1 MDRVE
6 QSTAFTLGQW
16 YVEPQ
21 LGRLSRGA
29 EALRIDPRNMQV
41 LQCLVARA
49 GEVVSQAEI
58 EEAVWGQV
66 VVTPNSVYQ
75 SIAQL
80 RRALGDDTN
89 PRRYIETI
97 AKKGYRLI
105 ATVQPPPRPAPTT
118 AEAPPQAVPTTA
130 EAPQPTARQ
139 RLRLAPQMALAWL
152 IALTVVASSFAIH
165 LQLNSVQQLAHPPA
179 EPGPRQ
185 DSGSLHPFHESLS
198 AARASAAKEPTYHA
212 HLLTELGSHAL
223 RQGNTGEAR
232 ALLEDALA
240 VQRQLSGPSH
250 SSLSRIHA
258 TLANVHLWNS
268 DYAAAERCALEALRT
283 LENGGSRLDPQ
294 RVLANRILGEIMLD
308 TERYA
313 LAAKHL
319 REAIELSNLLYG
331 PAEPRTIRVRQSLA
345 LLHLME
351 GKLPEAEDLARQT
364 AQDFM
369 RLRGPEDLE
378 TLFFRATVATVL
390 YERARYTEAAI
401 EAQDVLRLLERTTRP
416 DHPYVASVQHI
427 LGESLSKLGRSEEA
441 ERLLTSEMHLLKD
454 SKAAPWRI
462 ARAAS
467 ALGEALMEQQRYAE
481 ARAYLAYAIRELERT
496 PGAAQK
502 RALLRAQERMLR
514 LSQMQVSERL
524 TQVQT
529 GSGE

>member
-16 YVEPQ
+16 HVEPQ
-21 LGRLSRGA
+21 LGRLSRGD

-105 ATVQPPPRPAPTT
+105 ATVQPPPPPAPTT
-118 AEAPPQAVPTTA
+118 AEAPPQ
-130 EAPQPTARQ
+130 PTARQ
-139 RLRLAPQMALAWL
+139 RLRLVPQLALAWL
-152 IALTVVASSFAIH
+152 IALAIVGSSFAIH
-165 LQLNSVQQLAHPPA
+165 LRLNGAQQPARPRSEPSPP
-179 EPGPRQ
+179 P
-185 DSGSLHPFHESLS
+185 DSGSLHPFQESLHPFKESLS
-198 AARASAAKEPTYHA
+198 AARASVSKEPTYHA
-212 HLLTELGSHAL
+212 HLLTELGAHAL
-223 RQGNTGEAR
+223 RQGNTREAR

-240 VQRQLSGPSH
+240 VQRQASGPSH

-258 TLANVHLWNS
+258 ALANVHLWNS

-294 RVLANRILGEIMLD
+294 RVLANRILGEVMLD

-331 PAEPRTIRVRQSLA
+331 PAETKTIRARQSLA

-364 AQDFM
+364 AEDFT

-378 TLFFRATVATVL
+378 TLFFRATVAKVL

-401 EAQDVLRLLERTTRP
+401 EAQDVLRILERTTRP
-416 DHPYVASVQHI
+416 DHPYIASVQHI

-441 ERLLTSEMHLLKD
+441 ERILTSEMHLLKD
-454 SKAAPWRI
+454 GKAAPWRI

-467 ALGEALMEQQRYAE
+467 ALGEALMDQQRYTE

-496 PGAAQK
+496 PGGAQK
-502 RALLRAQERMLR
+502 RALLRSQERMLR
-514 LSQMQVSERL
+514 LSQMQMGERL
-524 TQVQT
+524 TQARAS
-529 GSGE
+529 SGE